1 LLAALFFGRLRV
13 RFEMLIGKR
22 KHSGGNLPPTLIRG
36 GIVYEEE
43 TLSMWLPGTNDKP
56 KGP

>member
-1 LLAALFFGRLRV
+1 
-13 RFEMLIGKR
+13 MLIGER

-36 GIVYEEE
+36 SIVYEEE
-43 TLSMWLPGTNDKP
+43 TLSTWLPGTNDKP